1 MIHKI
6 VAIHRTNL

>member
-6 VAIHRTNL
+6 VDYLKEK